1 MGLFISWE
9 PTCAGT
15 RTHWLTALSSTGGC
29 IRELNERRSSA
40 EDYVYPKNAHRPVAH
55 LTVGGGGGG
64 TFKSQPWAEAILR
77 EYVLLCVSTVPVT
90 YEGDNAEIPC

>member
-1 MGLFISWE
+1 MGTYLR
-9 PTCAGT
+9 GN
-15 RTHWLTALSSTGGC
+15 THSLVDRSFVHGSC
-29 IRELNERRSSA
+29 IRELNERRSST

-64 TFKSQPWAEAILR
+64 TFKSQPWAEAILL